1 MSVEPSNGTRRRPA
15 RERLVSAAASRFY
28 ADGISATGIDAIVD
42 AAGVA
47 KQTLYNNFAS
57 KEALVAEYLR
67 VRHQEWLD
75 LYAVR
80 AATATTPRDGVL
92 AVFDAYIDHASL
104 AYEHG
109 FRGCGLLNAAAEL
122 PAGHPGRAAVRAHKE
137 QVEGILVDHLE
148 HCVDDPQGV
157 ARHLALLLEGGMMRA
172 GLEGT
177 PTVLEEARSIAAT
190 LVEPR

>member
-1 MSVEPSNGTRRRPA
+1 MAVEQSQGARRRPA
-15 RERLVSAAASRFY
+15 RERLVAAAARRFY
-28 ADGISATGIDAIVD
+28 ADGISATGIDAIVA

-47 KQTLYNNFAS
+47 KKSLYNNFES
-57 KEALVAEYLR
+57 KEALVAEYLT

-75 LYAVR
+75 LYAAR
-80 AATATTPRDGVL
+80 AATAATPRDGVL

-122 PAGHPGRAAVRAHKE
+122 PAGHAGRAAVRAHKE
-137 QVEGILVDHLE
+137 QVESILVDHLE
-148 HCVDDPQGV
+148 RCVDDPHGV

-177 PTVLEEARSIAAT
+177 PAVLEQARSIAAA